1 MVFNEPMEYNV
12 WRKFEKIRMIKD
24 YGRNIMNE
32 PKITVENEAKEKIV
46 VNQLKINQNTFTYD
60 ETVVPLS
67 DISKISMASTPKE
80 PYNLF
85 HILLVVGGIALLFT
99 KIMVWMLVGVGFMI
113 LGAFLLYMTH
123 SKKQNTGE
131 YLILN
136 LKSGTDIYLYCR
148 KHEFTV
154 ELMGV
159 IMNCI
164 NSARGYNVN
173 TENCQ
178 IESCKL
184 GTEIN

>member
-1 MVFNEPMEYNV
+1 MS
-12 WRKFEKIRMIKD
+12 
-24 YGRNIMNE
+24 E
-32 PKITVENEAKEKIV
+32 PKITVENEPKEKIV
-46 VNQLKINQNTFTYD
+46 VNQLKINQNSFTYD

-67 DISKISMASTPKE
+67 DISRISMASTPKE

-85 HILLVVGGIALLFT
+85 HILLMVGGIALLFT
-99 KIMVWMLVGVGFMI
+99 RIVVWMLAGVGLII
-113 LGAFLLYMTH
+113 LGASLLYMTH

-136 LKSGTDIYLYCR
+136 LKSGTDIYLYCK

-164 NSARGYNVN
+164 NAARGYNIN